1 MRSCFYF
8 VQCPLSGSVKFLLI
22 VFCLLLILR
31 PRGGKDYGVG
41 EKLEQKRSDLHG
53 RVKIDIYAQLKWNL
67 RKGKITKGVKRKREN
82 IEA

>member
-1 MRSCFYF
+1 MLVKWKCK
-8 VQCPLSGSVKFLLI
+8 VSVNRVLFA
-22 VFCLLLILR
+22 FDFETR
-31 PRGGKDYGVG
+31 RREDYRG